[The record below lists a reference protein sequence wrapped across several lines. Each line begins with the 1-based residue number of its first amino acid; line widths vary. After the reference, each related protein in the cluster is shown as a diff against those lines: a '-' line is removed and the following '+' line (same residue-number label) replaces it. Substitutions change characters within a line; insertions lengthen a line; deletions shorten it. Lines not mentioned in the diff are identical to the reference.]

1 MPAVWIVDDD
11 PSIRWVLEKALDR
24 IGISHRSFSSGQE
37 AFLALG
43 DERPSVILTDL
54 RMPDMSG
61 RELIHAIKEIDASL
75 PVIMMTAYSDLDTAV
90 TSFQEGA
97 FEYLAKPFD
106 VEEAVQLVQKAL
118 MQKEGGLYEEE
129 SAPMPDLLGKSVPMQ
144 EIFRAI
150 GRLSQSSV
158 TVLIAGESGT
168 GKELVA
174 RALHR
179 HSPRANKPF
188 VAINTAAIPHDLL
201 EAELFGH
208 EKGAFTGAQN
218 ARQGHFERA
227 NGGTLFLDEIGDMPA
242 DLQTRLLR
250 VLSTGEFY
258 RVGGTTP
265 VKVNVRIIA
274 ATHQNLLKRV
284 EEGRF
289 REDLYHR
296 LNVIRL
302 RLPPLRERK
311 EDIALLARY
320 FLSRSA
326 KELGVAPKQLLPKT
340 VEILQQYA
348 WPGNVRE
355 IENLCQ
361 WLTVMVPG
369 MTITPSD
376 LPEEFRQASSPE
388 KDEAK
393 VLCWLRSLAVSVQAR
408 LQQGDRGF
416 FDELAENFERTLIT
430 EALKHTGGKKVEAA
444 SLLGIGRNTLT
455 RKVQEFGISDEEVEE
470 H

>member
-1 MPAVWIVDDD
+1 MAQLWIIDDD
-11 PSIRWVLEKALDR
+11 PSIRWVLEKAFDR
-24 IGISHRSFSSGQE
+24 AGISHRSFASGQE
-37 AFLALG
+37 ALLAL
-43 DERPSVILTDL
+43 DHDRPQVIMTDL
-54 RMPDMSG
+54 RMPAMSG
-61 RELIHAIKEIDASL
+61 HEFIHAIKKADPNV
-75 PVIMMTAYSDLDTAV
+75 PVIIMTAYSDLDTAV

-106 VEEAVQLVQKAL
+106 VEEAVEVVQKAL
-118 MQKEGGLYEEE
+118 AQQDNDALEEE
-129 SAPMPDLLGKSVPMQ
+129 LPLMTNLLGKSAAMQ

-150 GRLSQSSV
+150 GRLSQSHV
-158 TVLIAGESGT
+158 TVLITGESGT

-188 VAINTAAIPHDLL
+188 IAINTAAMPHDLL

-208 EKGAFTGAQN
+208 EKGAFTGAQS

-258 RVGGTTP
+258 RVGGTTA

-274 ATHQNLLKRV
+274 ATHQDLLKRV
-284 EEGRF
+284 EEGKF

-311 EDIALLARY
+311 EDIDLLARY
-320 FLSRSA
+320 FLSRA
-326 KELGVAPKQLLPKT
+326 AQELGMAPKQVLPET
-340 VEILQQYA
+340 SRILQNYP

-361 WLTVMVPG
+361 WLMVMVPG
-369 MTITPSD
+369 STITPSD
-376 LPEEFRQASSPE
+376 LPEEFQKTPSLE
-388 KDEAK
+388 KGK
-393 VLCWLRSLAVSVQAR
+393 VSTHCWLSNLAVVVQER
-408 LQQGDRGF
+408 LQKGNRGF
-416 FDELAENFERTLIT
+416 FEEMLKDFEKTLIS
-430 EALKHTGGKKVEAA
+430 EALKHTGGKKIEAA
-444 SLLGIGRNTLT
+444 LLLGIGRNTLT
-455 RKVQEFGISDEEVEE
+455 RKMQDFGIADEVVEE
-470 H
+470 T